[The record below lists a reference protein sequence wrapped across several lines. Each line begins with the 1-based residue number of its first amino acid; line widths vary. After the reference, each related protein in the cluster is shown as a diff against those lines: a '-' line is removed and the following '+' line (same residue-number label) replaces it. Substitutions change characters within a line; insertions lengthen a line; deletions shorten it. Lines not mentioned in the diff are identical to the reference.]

1 METIDNGVTIVS
13 SQLNRLKNQL
23 NLSLSLWV
31 LAKVWHAFSRLRGS
45 HSQDKSWN
53 FYWPEGE
60 ILTRGS
66 HSRKT
71 NEGAG
76 KNLPETKKSR
86 KQCEKSFLKAS
97 FLYMLWTCCSVKSF
111 VFVFFPFGNATW
123 LTGSSSLTR
132 DWTQATVAKASSPNP
147 QTAKEFLVRV
157 LKKREREK
165 KKYPLAALL
174 LIKHNFPKPSCP
186 KRSIL
191 QQLIR
196 FWNIIKSY
204 SDCFLVTWVHCVV
217 GSRP

>member
-66 HSRKT
+66 HSGKT
-71 NEGAG
+71 NEGGG

-86 KQCEKSFLKAS
+86 KQCEKSCLKAS
-97 FLYMLWTCCSVKSF
+97 FLYM
-111 VFVFFPFGNATW
+111 
-123 LTGSSSLTR
+123 
-132 DWTQATVAKASSPNP
+132 
-147 QTAKEFLVRV
+147 
-157 LKKREREK
+157 
-165 KKYPLAALL
+165 
-174 LIKHNFPKPSCP
+174 
-186 KRSIL
+186 
-191 QQLIR
+191 
-196 FWNIIKSY
+196 
-204 SDCFLVTWVHCVV
+204 
-217 GSRP
+217 